1 MADLLLALL
10 SIAGGLA
17 LLTFGGELL
26 LRGAVGLAKRL
37 GLSPLLIGLTV
48 VAAATSLPE
57 LVVTLTAA
65 FEGLPDVGTGNI
77 VGSNIANI
85 WLILGAAAL
94 LHAIHTPRQ
103 LVMRDGGV
111 MLFATL
117 IFIAF
122 AVMGVMT
129 WIHGAILLGC
139 LVSYIWWSYA
149 KASHQVVAEPPSE
162 EAQEAMQAAPARL
175 SVALALV
182 VLGMA
187 GLVAGSEL
195 LVDGAVYVARLAG
208 LSEAVIGLTLVAFGT
223 SLPELAT
230 AVIASLRKHPDV
242 ALGNVLGSNIFNI
255 LGILGCLVI
264 ATPIEVSLEILL
276 FDIWVMLAATVILLG
291 AMLTQNRLA
300 RWEGFGFLVLYALF
314 TAVQL
319 KKDALLAVLS

>member
-1 MADLLLALL
+1 MSDLLLALL

-26 LRGAVGLAKRL
+26 LRGSVGLAKRF

-48 VAAATSLPE
+48 VASATSLPE

-94 LHAIHTPRQ
+94 LHAISTPRE
-103 LVMRDGGV
+103 LVLRDGGV
-111 MLFATL
+111 MLFATVV
-117 IFIAF
+117 FVVF

-129 WIHGAILLGC
+129 WYHGLLLLAC
-139 LVSYIWWSYA
+139 LVAYIWWSYA
-149 KASHQVVAEPPSE
+149 KASHQVVEEAPSE
-162 EAQEAMQAAPARL
+162 EAQEALQAAPAKA
-175 SVALALV
+175 SIALV
-182 VLGMA
+182 LVALGMA

-195 LVDGAVYVARLAG
+195 LINGAIYVARLAG

-230 AVIASLRKHPDV
+230 AIIASLRKHPDV

-264 ATPIEVSLEILL
+264 ATPIGVSHEILA
-276 FDIWVMLAATVILLG
+276 FDIWVMLAATLILLA
-291 AMLTQNRLA
+291 AMLTQNRLS
-300 RWEGFGFLVLYALF
+300 RWEGFGFLALYVLF
-314 TAVQL
+314 TAVQVE
-319 KKDALLAVLS
+319 KDALLAFLA